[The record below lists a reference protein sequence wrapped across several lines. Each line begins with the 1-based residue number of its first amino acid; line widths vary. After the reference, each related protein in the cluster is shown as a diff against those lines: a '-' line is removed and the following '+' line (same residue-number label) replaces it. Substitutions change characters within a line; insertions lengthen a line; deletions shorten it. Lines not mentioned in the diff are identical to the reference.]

1 MEHGTRY
8 VALFGAGTLVTMLVA
23 LRVLQRVRARSLP
36 PDAPEN
42 VAHRLRSVGE
52 VLATFLVGAA
62 VVHNNV
68 RGDSLRA
75 DLAWTAAF
83 AALGFAMVQ
92 LVGGISLRAL
102 LRARLPHEL
111 ARGNAAAGL
120 AAASHLVATGILASH
135 ALAGHSVYALGL
147 AMTFFALAML
157 THAVFVAL
165 FRALTTYDD
174 AEQIEGENLA
184 AALSYGGLTVA
195 VAVLVARGL
204 EGDFT
209 GWSSSLRGFAG
220 VAAWCFALYPVRQL
234 AVEGLLLGARPSL
247 RGGALDRAIG
257 ADRSEGMAA
266 LEATAYLGAALAI
279 ARLA

>member
-8 VALFGAGTLVTMLVA
+8 VALFGAGTILTMLVV
-23 LRVLQRVRARSLP
+23 LRVIQRVRARSLP
-36 PDAPEN
+36 ADQVDNA
-42 VAHRLRSVGE
+42 ARRLLAVGE

-62 VVHNNV
+62 VVHHNV
-68 RGDSLRA
+68 RGEDLRA

-83 AALGFAMVQ
+83 AALGLAMVQ
-92 LVGGISLRAL
+92 VVGGLSLRML
-102 LRARLPHEL
+102 LRARLPEEL
-111 ARGNAAAGL
+111 ASGNVAAGL

-135 ALAGHSVYALGL
+135 AVAGHSLYALGL
-147 AMTFFALAML
+147 AMAFFALAL
-157 THAVFVAL
+157 VAHGLFVAL

-184 AALSYGGLTVA
+184 AGLSYAGVTVA

-204 EGDFT
+204 EGDFA
-209 GWSSSLRGFAG
+209 GWWVSLRGFAG
-220 VAAWCFALYPVRQL
+220 VAAWCLALYPVRQIV
-234 AVEGLLLGARPSL
+234 VEGLLLGARPSL
-247 RGGALDRAIG
+247 RGGALDKAIG
-257 ADRSEGMAA
+257 TDRNEGMAA